1 MVAQPLGLAAVH
13 ISVILKVVQNSH
25 VFVGKDSG
33 LVDPSN
39 GMTFGSGRHIL

>member
-33 LVDPSN
+33 LVDASN
-39 GMTFGSGRHIL
+39 GMPSTGGKDDL